1 MNLKSAR
8 GRPPAGTE
16 VDTRPSRPAATDLCI
31 VLPSRRLS
39 PDPLPECALNVQ
51 SLLAK
56 SMTSG
61 TLLLVLLFSACSE
74 NLLLSYGDDTNFLLF
89 DHPNSEK
96 AIADVRARAEA
107 LCAGRKQLAV
117 KTESVC
123 SLSNCTTNYQ
133 CMDKAGVARDAH

>member
-1 MNLKSAR
+1 
-8 GRPPAGTE
+8 
-16 VDTRPSRPAATDLCI
+16 
-31 VLPSRRLS
+31 
-39 PDPLPECALNVQ
+39 LNVQ

-61 TLLLVLLFSACSE
+61 TLLLVLLLSACSE

-89 DHPNSEK
+89 DHPNSET

-133 CMDKAGVARDAH
+133 CMDKAGVVSDAH